1 MKYKIVNKK
10 NLIILIFILVVAF
23 LYFGGVSTYN
33 SYESNID
40 ARVSNDVS
48 GIHFFINGHE
58 IDTANSLNPYVLE
71 NVTWTNTHTR
81 ALKISP
87 GSQGEFSFNLTATG
101 SEVAIL
107 YEIQFVDKVIDGDK
121 ILTFQ
126 NVTSNR
132 TLVRTDED
140 TYSGIFSLQDI
151 QNNASITIHVDFL
164 FDASIDI
171 EGYTEDSQIYEEFFE
186 INFHV
191 LQYKGETLVPYT
203 G

>member
-1 MKYKIVNKK
+1 M
-10 NLIILIFILVVAF
+10 
-23 LYFGGVSTYN
+23 G
-33 SYESNID
+33 
-40 ARVSNDVS
+40 
-48 GIHFFINGHE
+48 
-58 IDTANSLNPYVLE
+58 

-81 ALKISP
+81 SLKLSP

-107 YEIQFVDKVIDGDK
+107 YEIQFVDKIIDGDK

-132 TLVRTDED
+132 TLVRTSAD
-140 TYSGIFSLQDI
+140 TYSGIFSLEDI
-151 QNNASITIHVDFL
+151 RNNASINVHVDFL

-171 EGYTEDSQIYEEFFE
+171 EGYTEDTQIYEEFFE
-186 INFHV
+186 IYFHV
-191 LQYKGETLVPYT
+191 MQYQGETLVPYT